1 MFSATYRTKHWGM
14 LLFRLILGGVFVMHG
29 YQKLDP
35 AKWEWLGSQ
44 LANFGIT
51 FAPSFWGF
59 MAMFAELVGGAMI
72 IMGFLYIPALA
83 LTAFTMLVAMS
94 TDLKGVKPDS
104 TYFEVFLA
112 IRATLMLFVL
122 SVAAMLMGPGKF
134 SIDAL
139 IGKKMCGCE
148 DCPCDEGTCC
158 TSGSCACDCK
168 AEEKKP
174 APKEKIK
181 A

>member
-1 MFSATYRTKHWGM
+1 
-14 LLFRLILGGVFVMHG
+14 MHG

-35 AKWEWLGSQ
+35 TKWEWLGSQ
-44 LANFGIT
+44 LGNFGIH
-51 FAPSFWGF
+51 FAPSFFGF

-72 IMGFLYIPALA
+72 LTGFLYIPALA

-94 TDLKGVKPDS
+94 TDLKGVTPDS

-112 IRATLMLFVL
+112 IRASLMLLIL
-122 SVAAMLMGPGKF
+122 SLAGLLMGPGKY

-139 IGKKMCGCE
+139 IGKKMCSHE
-148 DCPCDEGTCC
+148 DCSCHHGECC
-158 TSGSCACDCK
+158 TGGACEVVAEAPK
-168 AEEKKP
+168 KEEKITKV
-174 APKEKIK
+174 K